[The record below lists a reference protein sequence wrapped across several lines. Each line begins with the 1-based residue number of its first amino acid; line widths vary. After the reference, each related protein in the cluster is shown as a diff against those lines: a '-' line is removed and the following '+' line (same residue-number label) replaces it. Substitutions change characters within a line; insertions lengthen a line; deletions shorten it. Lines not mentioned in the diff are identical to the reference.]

1 MAVTNI
7 LNMVTVP
14 EKFST
19 YVLDRTTELNT
30 LVKAGIASSD
40 SVVGQLINGTPAGG
54 RFIEIP
60 AWNALSGEDEVFGED
75 DVSVGNITTKSST
88 PLF

>member
-1 MAVTNI
+1 MEVTNI

-60 AWNALSGEDEVFGED
+60 AWNALRG
-75 DVSVGNITTKSST
+75 
-88 PLF
+88 